1 MENTR
6 VEKVEGG
13 KRGLP
18 CFLVPVFVFLFWFER
33 SLIYVLFYS
42 KTNRHLF
49 GLVPSILSPH
59 VYTSV
64 FHFWLKLRGYFFLS
78 SRSVYQQIVIQPCRG
93 QIVAGPTAR
102 QSWTRY
108 TGVTFSIDVE
118 GYDLQETNRAPWVW
132 KKVAGPMGIERC
144 RN

>member
-64 FHFWLKLRGYFFLS
+64 FHFWLKLRGYFFCLP
-78 SRSVYQQIVIQPCRG
+78 V
-93 QIVAGPTAR
+93 
-102 QSWTRY
+102 QS
-108 TGVTFSIDVE
+108 
-118 GYDLQETNRAPWVW
+118 TNR
-132 KKVAGPMGIERC
+132 
-144 RN
+144 

>member
-59 VYTSV
+59 VYTWV

-132 KKVAGPMGIERC
+132 KKVAGPMEIERC